1 MAETE
6 ELTQAVKEAKEAAA
20 KAERAA
26 ALPKYWLIVGILF
39 ALVGAVMAFALK
51 DSDTSALGVELQPL
65 GGVLLAAGAL
75 LLGAAAVG
83 SMGDGNGGGGDSE
96 TIRRLGGLIAV
107 VVGITAVTA
116 LAIVTL
122 TQLGHGQK
130 DSIVAV
136 TSSAFGII
144 SAVVGA
150 YLGIKITGDTSDK
163 AVKEVK
169 NAAVAEHQ
177 AHVAQREVAQIKETA
192 KETMRPEDV
201 EAIDAAANEVRE
213 EEAARISRP
222 TAGGQAV

>member
-1 MAETE
+1 MVETE

-26 ALPKYWLIVGILF
+26 AIPRYWLIVGILF

-51 DSDTSALGVELQPL
+51 DSDTTALGVELQPL

-75 LLGAAAVG
+75 LLGAAAIG
-83 SMGDGNGGGGDSE
+83 SMGSSDGGGGNAE

-122 TQLGHGQK
+122 TQLGDQK

-169 NAAVAEHQ
+169 NAAVAEHE
-177 AHVAQREVAQIKETA
+177 AHIAQREVAQMKETA
-192 KETMRPEDV
+192 EKTVRPEDA
-201 EAIDAAANEVRE
+201 EAISAAASEVRE
-213 EEAARISRP
+213 EEATRISRP
-222 TAGGQAV
+222 PPGGRPT